1 MQTKKNH
8 PLFDWCNF
16 EVICQCVHE
25 KSFAED
31 QVVLFDEDEKITL
44 RKIAEQ
50 RVAFKFCVAEGTFSQ
65 ETIKSLR
72 EAEN

>member
-1 MQTKKNH
+1 MRKII
-8 PLFDWCNF
+8 PLFDGCNF
-16 EVICQCVHE
+16 EVIWHYIYE
-25 KSFAED
+25 KTIAED
-31 QVVLFDEDEKITL
+31 QVVLFDEDEKIAF